1 MGDEP
6 SIALVVLDTLR
17 ADSFDEHFDW
27 LPGVQFANAWS
38 TSHWTAPA
46 HASLFTGRYASEAG
60 VTIKSQDFDRDT
72 TRLPELLRDR
82 GYRTRAFSCNVN
94 ISEQLGWHHGFD
106 EFDGGWRLS
115 GLGEDVF
122 DWDEFIAEHQA
133 DGPKRYLRALWRC
146 VDDDCDT
153 TQSLKQGALMK
164 LRDMGLKGR
173 HPDDGAAE
181 FLEYVRDG
189 SWARD
194 GEFLF
199 ANLMEAH
206 LPYDP
211 PDEYKTYPD
220 EESPHF
226 DSVKATLGEPS
237 ADPDRIRTA
246 YDDAVRYLSDIYRDI
261 YAELATEFDYVV
273 TVADHGEALGEYGA
287 WQHGGGLH
295 PPVTRV
301 PLVVSAP
308 GPNADDR
315 TPNADGAERPTR
327 DALVNLLDVYATVLD
342 LAGIESAHRRGES
355 FRPLCSSDPT
365 DTEPHSSDT
374 VITEPRS
381 SALLEFHGISKR
393 RALALEEDGYDIGPV
408 DRERHGVATA
418 DCYYFEGLSGTELLG
433 DCDPATL
440 ESELGRLVDDL
451 ERREGLSEADM
462 DGLESQLEELG
473 YL

>member
-17 ADSFDEHFDW
+17 ADSFDERFEW
-27 LPGVQFANAWS
+27 LPGVQFTNAWS
-38 TSHWTAPA
+38 TTHWTAPA
-46 HASLFTGRYASEAG
+46 HASLFTGRYAVEAG
-60 VTIKSQDFDRDT
+60 VTIKSQEFDRET
-72 TRLPELLRDR
+72 TRLPELLQHR

-106 EFDGGWRLS
+106 EFDGGWRLR

-122 DWDEFIAEHQA
+122 DWDEFIAEHRS
-133 DGPKRYLRALWRC
+133 DGPERYLRALWRC

-164 LRDMGLKGR
+164 LRDMGLTGR

-181 FLEYVRDG
+181 FREYVRDS
-189 SWARD
+189 SWNHD
-194 GEFLF
+194 SEFLF

-211 PDEYKTYPD
+211 PDEYRTYPD

-226 DSVKATLGEPS
+226 DSVKATLREPS

-261 YAELATEFDYVV
+261 YGELAAEFEYVV
-273 TVADHGEALGEYGA
+273 TLADHGEALGEYGA

-295 PPVTRV
+295 PPVTKI

-308 GPNADDR
+308 GPNPDDR
-315 TPNADGAERPTR
+315 TPNADGAGRATR

-342 LAGIESAHRRGES
+342 LAGIESDHRRGVS
-355 FRPLCSSDPT
+355 FRPLLSSDP
-365 DTEPHSSDT
+365 
-374 VITEPRS
+374 IATEPRTN
-381 SALLEFHGISKR
+381 ALLEYHGISKR
-393 RALALEEDGYDIGPV
+393 RALALEEDGYDIAPV
-408 DRERHGVATA
+408 DRERHGIATA
-418 DCYYFEGLSGTELLG
+418 DCYYFEGPFGTELLG
-433 DCDPATL
+433 DCDPAVL
-440 ESELGRLVDDL
+440 ESDL
-451 ERREGLSEADM
+451 EGLIADLETRDGLGEADLS
-462 DGLESQLEELG
+462 GLESQLEDLG

>member
-6 SIALVVLDTLR
+6 SIALIVLDTLR

-27 LPGVQFANAWS
+27 LPGVQFTNAWS
-38 TSHWTAPA
+38 TTHWTAPA
-46 HASLFTGRYASEAG
+46 HASLFTGRYASEVG
-60 VTIKSQDFDRDT
+60 VTITSQAFDRHA
-72 TRLPELLRDR
+72 TRLPELLQDR

-106 EFDGGWRLS
+106 EFDGGWRLR

-122 DWDEFIAEHQA
+122 DWDEFIADHRS
-133 DGPKRYLRALWRC
+133 DGPERYVRALWRC
-146 VDDDCDT
+146 VDGDCDT
-153 TQSLKQGALMK
+153 VQSLRQGALMK

-181 FLEYVRDG
+181 FLEYVRER
-189 SWARD
+189 SWND
-194 GEFLF
+194 DPEFLF
-199 ANLMEAH
+199 TNLMEAH

-211 PDEYKTYPD
+211 PDEYRTYPD
-220 EESPHF
+220 EEPPHF

-237 ADPDRIRTA
+237 ADPDRIATA

-261 YAELATEFDYVV
+261 YRELAEEFDYVV
-273 TVADHGEALGEYGA
+273 TLADHGEALGEYGA

-315 TPNADGAERPTR
+315 TPNADGEERATR
-327 DALVNLLDVYATVLD
+327 DALANLLDVHATVLD
-342 LAGIESAHRRGES
+342 LAEIQSEHRRGES
-355 FRPLCSSDPT
+355 LRPLLSGDPVA
-365 DTEPHSSDT
+365 P
-374 VITEPRS
+374 EPRS
-381 SALLEFHGISKR
+381 NALLEYHGISKR
-393 RALALEEDGYDIGPV
+393 RALALEDDGYDVAPV
-408 DRERHGVATA
+408 DRERYGIATA
-418 DCYYFEGLSGTELLG
+418 GCYYFEGIFEDRLLG
-433 DCDPATL
+433 DCDQATL
-440 ESELGRLVDDL
+440 ESELERLLADL
-451 ERREGLSEADM
+451 ETRDGLDETDLS
-462 DGLESQLEELG
+462 GLESQLEDLG

>member
-17 ADSFDEHFDW
+17 ADSFDERFEW
-27 LPGVQFANAWS
+27 LPGVQFTNAWS
-38 TSHWTAPA
+38 TTHWTAPA
-46 HASLFTGRYASEAG
+46 HASLFTGRYAVEAG
-60 VTIKSQDFDRDT
+60 VTIKSQEFDRET
-72 TRLPELLRDR
+72 TRLPELLQHR

-106 EFDGGWRLS
+106 EFDGGWRLR

-122 DWDEFIAEHQA
+122 DWDEFIAEHRS
-133 DGPKRYLRALWRC
+133 DGPERYLRALWRC

-164 LRDMGLKGR
+164 LRDMGLTGR

-181 FLEYVRDG
+181 FREYVRDS
-189 SWARD
+189 SWNHD
-194 GEFLF
+194 SEFLF

-211 PDEYKTYPD
+211 PDEYRTYPD

-226 DSVKATLGEPS
+226 DSVKATLREPS

-261 YAELATEFDYVV
+261 YGELAAEFEYVV
-273 TVADHGEALGEYGA
+273 TLADHGEALGEYGA

-295 PPVTRV
+295 PPVTKI

-308 GPNADDR
+308 GPNPDDR
-315 TPNADGAERPTR
+315 TPNADGAGRATR
-327 DALVNLLDVYATVLD
+327 DALVDLLDVYATVLD
-342 LAGIESAHRRGES
+342 LAGIESDHRRGVS
-355 FRPLCSSDPT
+355 FRPLLSSDP
-365 DTEPHSSDT
+365 
-374 VITEPRS
+374 IATEPRTN
-381 SALLEFHGISKR
+381 ALLEYHGISKR
-393 RALALEEDGYDIGPV
+393 RALALEEDGYDIAPV
-408 DRERHGVATA
+408 DRERHGIATA
-418 DCYYFEGLSGTELLG
+418 DCYYFEGPFGTELLG
-433 DCDPATL
+433 DCDPAVL
-440 ESELGRLVDDL
+440 ESDL
-451 ERREGLSEADM
+451 EGLIADLETRDGLGEADLS
-462 DGLESQLEELG
+462 GLESQLEDLG

>member
-1 MGDEP
+1 MSGHATMGDEP

-17 ADSFDEHFDW
+17 ADSFDEHFEW
-27 LPGVQFANAWS
+27 VPGVQFANAWS
-38 TSHWTAPA
+38 TTHWTAPA
-46 HASLFTGRYASEAG
+46 HASLFTGRYAVEAG
-60 VTIKSQDFDRDT
+60 VTIKSQEFDRET
-72 TRLPELLRDR
+72 TRLPELLQHR

-106 EFDGGWRLS
+106 EFDGGWRLR

-122 DWDEFIAEHQA
+122 DWDEFIAEHRS
-133 DGPKRYLRALWRC
+133 DGPERYLRALWRC

-181 FLEYVRDG
+181 FLEYVRDS
-189 SWARD
+189 SWNRD

-211 PDEYKTYPD
+211 PDEYRTYPD

-226 DSVKATLGEPS
+226 DSVKATLREPS

-246 YDDAVRYLSDIYRDI
+246 YDDAVRYLSDVYREIYR
-261 YAELATEFDYVV
+261 ELAAEFDYVV
-273 TVADHGEALGEYGA
+273 TLADHGEALGEYGA

-295 PPVTRV
+295 PPVTRI

-308 GPNADDR
+308 GPNPDDR
-315 TPNADGAERPTR
+315 TPN
-327 DALVNLLDVYATVLD
+327 
-342 LAGIESAHRRGES
+342 
-355 FRPLCSSDPT
+355 
-365 DTEPHSSDT
+365 
-374 VITEPRS
+374 
-381 SALLEFHGISKR
+381 
-393 RALALEEDGYDIGPV
+393 
-408 DRERHGVATA
+408 
-418 DCYYFEGLSGTELLG
+418 
-433 DCDPATL
+433 
-440 ESELGRLVDDL
+440 
-451 ERREGLSEADM
+451 
-462 DGLESQLEELG
+462 
-473 YL
+473 

>member
-17 ADSFDEHFDW
+17 ADSFDEHFEW
-27 LPGVQFANAWS
+27 LPGVQFTNAWS
-38 TSHWTAPA
+38 TTHWTAPA
-46 HASLFTGRYASEAG
+46 HASLFTGRYAVEAG
-60 VTIKSQDFDRDT
+60 VTIKSQDFDRET
-72 TRLPELLRDR
+72 VRLPELLQDE

-94 ISEQLGWHHGFD
+94 ISAQLGWHHGFD
-106 EFDGGWRLS
+106 EFDGGWRLR

-122 DWDEFIAEHQA
+122 DWDEFIAEHQS
-133 DGPKRYLRALWRC
+133 DGPERYLRALWRC

-181 FLEYVRDG
+181 FLEYVRDS
-189 SWARD
+189 SWNRD
-194 GEFLF
+194 SEFLF

-211 PDEYKTYPD
+211 PDEYRTYPD

-226 DSVKATLGEPS
+226 DSVKATLREPS

-261 YAELATEFDYVV
+261 YAELAAEFDYVV
-273 TVADHGEALGEYGA
+273 TLADHGEALGEYGA

-295 PPVTRV
+295 PPVTKI

-308 GPNADDR
+308 GPNPDDR
-315 TPNADGAERPTR
+315 TPNADGAGRATR

-342 LAGIESAHRRGES
+342 LAGIESDHRRGES
-355 FRPLCSSDPT
+355 FRPLLSSAPIATDP
-365 DTEPHSSDT
+365 
-374 VITEPRS
+374 RAN
-381 SALLEFHGISKR
+381 ALLEYHGISKR
-393 RALALEEDGYDIGPV
+393 RALALEEDGYDTAPV
-408 DRERHGVATA
+408 DRERHGIATA
-418 DCYYFEGLSGTELLG
+418 DCYYFEGPFGTELLG
-433 DCDPATL
+433 DCDPAAL
-440 ESELGRLVDDL
+440 ESDL
-451 ERREGLSEADM
+451 EELITDLETRDGLGEADLS
-462 DGLESQLEELG
+462 GLESQLEDLG

>member
-17 ADSFDEHFDW
+17 ADSFDERFEW
-27 LPGVQFANAWS
+27 LPGVQFTNAWS
-38 TSHWTAPA
+38 TTHWTAPA
-46 HASLFTGRYASEAG
+46 HASLFTGRYAVEAG
-60 VTIKSQDFDRDT
+60 VTIKSQEFDRET
-72 TRLPELLRDR
+72 TRLPELLQHR

-106 EFDGGWRLS
+106 EFDGGWRLR

-122 DWDEFIAEHQA
+122 DWDEFIAEHRS
-133 DGPKRYLRALWRC
+133 DGPERYLRALWRC

-164 LRDMGLKGR
+164 LRDMGLTGR

-181 FLEYVRDG
+181 FREYVRDS
-189 SWARD
+189 SWNHD
-194 GEFLF
+194 SEFLF

-211 PDEYKTYPD
+211 PDEYRTYPD

-226 DSVKATLGEPS
+226 DSVKATLREPS

-261 YAELATEFDYVV
+261 YGELAAEFEYVV
-273 TVADHGEALGEYGA
+273 TLADHGEALGEYGA

-295 PPVTRV
+295 PPVTKI

-308 GPNADDR
+308 GPNPDDR
-315 TPNADGAERPTR
+315 TPNADGAGRATR
-327 DALVNLLDVYATVLD
+327 DALVYLLDVYATVLD
-342 LAGIESAHRRGES
+342 LAGIESDHRRGVS
-355 FRPLCSSDPT
+355 FRPLLSSDP
-365 DTEPHSSDT
+365 
-374 VITEPRS
+374 IATEPRTN
-381 SALLEFHGISKR
+381 ALLEYHGISKR
-393 RALALEEDGYDIGPV
+393 RALALEEDGYDIAPV
-408 DRERHGVATA
+408 DRERHGIATA
-418 DCYYFEGLSGTELLG
+418 DCYYFEGPFGTELLG
-433 DCDPATL
+433 DCDPAVL
-440 ESELGRLVDDL
+440 ESDL
-451 ERREGLSEADM
+451 EGLIADLETRDGLGEADLS
-462 DGLESQLEELG
+462 GLESQLEDLG